1 MFAMRAFNDDWVV
14 GYLEEWLSD
23 AAGLWIMMAALIERS
38 IATRVNLVAWMMT
51 RSPTVSMLGMFA
63 T

>member
-1 MFAMRAFNDDWVV
+1 
-14 GYLEEWLSD
+14 
-23 AAGLWIMMAALIERS
+23 MAALIERS
-38 IATRVNLVAWMMT
+38 NTTRLNLVAWMMM